1 MIRPTS
7 SANVAK
13 GNMPH
18 RQDHFP
24 HGSAAIMR
32 PTHFTGKMFPSTLR
46 LFALHNLLR
55 QTHFPYTNVQQNR
68 FASRVVHFTHR
79 PRFADSISP
88 DKPGSR
94 HAHMPIRRAA
104 SKSTPRALVM
114 SITIATSSST
124 STPKVHS
131 THPERRIQY
140 IIHQLRTHCRTTFK
154 SMPRA
159 LVRSVTPVPSSNANT
174 LRIHSTHPEQR
185 TQYIIHQLRTP
196 CRTAF
201 KSTPRALDRS
211 ITPVPSSNANTPQI
225 HSNHPEQ
232 RIQRAIRLFLTH
244 LLC

>member
-32 PTHFTGKMFPSTLR
+32 PTRFTGKMFPSILR

-79 PRFADSISP
+79 PRFADSIFP
-88 DKPGSR
+88 DKPDSR
-94 HAHMPIRRAA
+94 HAHMSIRRAA

-114 SITIATSSST
+114 SIPPCLRPTRILRGFIQHILNSGLNTLFINFA
-124 STPKVHS
+124 
-131 THPERRIQY
+131 HPAALLSNPR
-140 IIHQLRTHCRTTFK
+140 
-154 SMPRA
+154 RA
-159 LVRSVTPVPSSNANT
+159 LVRS
-174 LRIHSTHPEQR
+174 
-185 TQYIIHQLRTP
+185 
-196 CRTAF
+196 
-201 KSTPRALDRS
+201 
-211 ITPVPSSNANTPQI
+211 ITPLPSSNANTPRI
-225 HSNHPEQ
+225 HSTHSEQ

>member
-68 FASRVVHFTHR
+68 FASRVVHFTHQ
-79 PRFADSISP
+79 PRFADSIFP
-88 DKPGSR
+88 DEPGSR
-94 HAHMPIRRAA
+94 HAHMPIRRPA
-104 SKSTPRALVM
+104 SKSTPRALVR
-114 SITIATSSST
+114 SIT
-124 STPKVHS
+124 P
-131 THPERRIQY
+131 
-140 IIHQLRTHCRTTFK
+140 L
-154 SMPRA
+154 
-159 LVRSVTPVPSSNANT
+159 PSSNANT
-174 LRIHSTHPEQR
+174 PRVHSTHSEQR
-185 TQYIIHQLRTP
+185 IQYIIHQLRTP

-201 KSTPRALDRS
+201 KSTPRALVMS
-211 ITPVPSSNANTPQI
+211 ITPVPSSNANTPRI
-225 HSNHPEQ
+225 HSTPPEQ

-244 LLC
+244 LLR

>member
-1 MIRPTS
+1 
-7 SANVAK
+7 
-13 GNMPH
+13 MPH

-79 PRFADSISP
+79 PRFAGSIFP

-94 HAHMPIRRAA
+94 HAHMPIRRTV
-104 SKSTPRALVM
+104 SKSTPRALVR
-114 SITIATSSST
+114 SIT
-124 STPKVHS
+124 P
-131 THPERRIQY
+131 
-140 IIHQLRTHCRTTFK
+140 L
-154 SMPRA
+154 
-159 LVRSVTPVPSSNANT
+159 PSSNANT
-174 LRIHSTHPEQR
+174 PRVHSTHSKQR

-201 KSTPRALDRS
+201 KSTPYGALVRS
-211 ITPVPSSNANTPQI
+211 ITPLPSSNANTPRI
-225 HSNHPEQ
+225 HSTHSEQRTQYIIHQLRTPIRRAVSKSTPYGALVRSITPLPSSNANTPRIHSTHSEQ

-244 LLC
+244 LLR

>member
-68 FASRVVHFTHR
+68 FASRVVHFTHQ
-79 PRFADSISP
+79 PRFADSIFP

-94 HAHMPIRRAA
+94 HAHMSIRRTV
-104 SKSTPRALVM
+104 SKSTPRTLVM
-114 SITIATSSST
+114 SIT
-124 STPKVHS
+124 
-131 THPERRIQY
+131 
-140 IIHQLRTHCRTTFK
+140 L
-154 SMPRA
+154 
-159 LVRSVTPVPSSNANT
+159 LPSSKANT
-174 LRIHSTHPEQR
+174 PRDHSTHPEQR

-201 KSTPRALDRS
+201 KSTPRALVMS
-211 ITPVPSSNANTPQI
+211 ITPVPSSNANTPRI
-225 HSNHPEQ
+225 HSTHSEQ

-244 LLC
+244 LLR